1 MRLFQL
7 VALPSQEIFSKKTGF
22 LFETISRMQ
31 MEYGRAVSS
40 QFFQATQTW
49 D

>member
-22 LFETISRMQ
+22 FSETISRMQ

-40 QFFQATQTW
+40 EFFQASHT
-49 D
+49 